1 MKKLFAFAVVANLL
15 AVFLFAQEAR
25 NALLIANGEYKNIPS
40 LSRPVQEGMDLKEA
54 LESIGFEVTFIQN
67 ATLSEMVAALSEFE
81 NKVKNDKGVA
91 FFHYGGH
98 AVQFN
103 KENYLIPVDANTEYN
118 MITYTCINV
127 DEAVM
132 KRMTGETN
140 IVVLDSC
147 RNDPFEEYMT
157 DAEQRG
163 FGTNRGL
170 AAVKLKSKN
179 SIIIYSAQAGH
190 TAQDGIFT
198 PVFTE
203 KITEKGKSLS
213 DVITETSDSVAQLT
227 MNEQVPAVYGRLMS
241 IYLAG
246 ETAVSYDLKK
256 TIATGSISVTS
267 EFPGKIYLDGNYQ
280 SDISAFETVVL
291 EDVATARYKLEI
303 EGKNTSDN
311 QSKYIVVKKN
321 EESSI
326 LFKVVTGSIEITSE
340 IAGEVYIN
348 KQNYGKILSGETL
361 SLYNIPA
368 AHYTVEVCGEE
379 NEVLSGTVT
388 VAANETVKVSLEQK
402 KALTDEKQAA
412 SKKNIFSVKRKK
424 WSKSGEIQLLYSKS
438 FFNLCNEEYF
448 PAYGFEI
455 DLCPISLRKGDPF
468 SFAFECKSVYTFE
481 STSIGNEHFTFHEAD
496 ILCLSFGFEIM
507 SRFSLL
513 SGVGFATTWQTFENN
528 TTAISYKGTSDPMY
542 CLVVYPVEMKLRLGE
557 YVSLIGKYKFE
568 YAFGHNM
575 WDMRHSLNIG
585 IAINCWYGKEG
596 V

>member
-15 AVFLFAQEAR
+15 AAFLFAQEAR
-25 NALLIANGEYKNIPS
+25 NALLIANEEYKNIPS
-40 LSRPVQEGMDLKEA
+40 LSRPVQEGLDLKEA
-54 LESIGFEVTFIQN
+54 LESIGFAVTFIQD

-81 NKVKNDKGVA
+81 NKVKTDKGVA

-246 ETAVSYDLKK
+246 ENAVSYDLKK
-256 TIATGSISVTS
+256 TVATGSISVTS

-291 EDVATARYKLEI
+291 EDVATARYKLEVK
-303 EGKNTSDN
+303 GKEANESQVQYT
-311 QSKYIVVKKN
+311 VVKRN
-321 EESSI
+321 EESQAF
-326 LFKVVTGSIEITSE
+326 FKISTGNVSITSE
-340 IAGEVYIN
+340 FAGDIYLN
-348 KQNYGKILSGETL
+348 
-361 SLYNIPA
+361 
-368 AHYTVEVCGEE
+368 
-379 NEVLSGTVT
+379 
-388 VAANETVKVSLEQK
+388 TVKKCSVKPNQPIMLENLKPGTYKIEIQGK
-402 KALTDEKQAA
+402 ETQSRTITVA
-412 SKKNIFSVKRKK
+412 SKKIAEVSFLKTKKTKTVKKPRKNIFAVAQKDYSAA
-424 WSKSGEIQLLYSKS
+424 GEIQLFYNHSI
-438 FFNLCNEEYF
+438 FNLYDNGNF
-448 PAYGFEI
+448 SANGFGI
-455 DLCPISLRKGDPF
+455 DLCGISIRSGA
-468 SFAFECKSVYTFE
+468 FAFEGTSGYTFA
-481 STSIGNEHFTFHEAD
+481 STSIGDEHFTFHEVDWFSIA
-496 ILCLSFGFEIM
+496 IGFGIR

-513 SGVGFATTWQTFENN
+513 AGVGYATIWQTFENN
-528 TTAISYKGTSDPMY
+528 TTAVNYKETGDAIHSVILPI
-542 CLVVYPVEMKLRLGE
+542 EAKFQLGE
-557 YVSLIGKYKFE
+557 NVSLFGKYKFLTNE
-568 YAFGHNM
+568 KAGWN
-575 WDMRHSLNIG
+575 MRHSFNVG
-585 IAINCWYGKEG
+585 VAINCWYDWW
-596 V
+596 

>member
-15 AVFLFAQEAR
+15 AAFLSAQEAR

-54 LESIGFEVTFIQN
+54 LESIGFEVTFIQD

-81 NKVKNDKGVA
+81 NKVKTDKGVA

-303 EGKNTSDN
+303 EGKEANESQVQYT
-311 QSKYIVVKKN
+311 VVKRN
-321 EESSI
+321 EESQAF
-326 LFKVVTGSIEITSE
+326 FKISTGNVSITSE
-340 IAGEVYIN
+340 FAGDIYLN
-348 KQNYGKILSGETL
+348 
-361 SLYNIPA
+361 
-368 AHYTVEVCGEE
+368 
-379 NEVLSGTVT
+379 
-388 VAANETVKVSLEQK
+388 TVKKCSVKPNQPIMLENLKPGTYKIEIQGKETQSRTISVTSKEVAEVSFLKTK
-402 KALTDEKQAA
+402 KMKAA
-412 SKKNIFSVKRKK
+412 KKPRKNIFAVAQKDV
-424 WSKSGEIQLLYSKS
+424 SKAGEIQLFYNHSI
-438 FFNLCNEEYF
+438 FNLYDNGNF
-448 PAYGFEI
+448 SANGFGI
-455 DLCPISLRKGDPF
+455 DLCGISIRTGAGNSV
-468 SFAFECKSVYTFE
+468 SFAFECTSGYTFA
-481 STSIGNEHFTFHEAD
+481 SASIGDEHFTFHEAD
-496 ILCLSFGFEIM
+496 WFSIAIGLGIR

-513 SGVGFATTWQTFENN
+513 TGVGYATIWQTFENN
-528 TTAISYKGTSDPMY
+528 TTAVNYKETGDAIHCVIVPI
-542 CLVVYPVEMKLRLGE
+542 EAKFQLGE
-557 YVSLIGKYKFE
+557 NVSLFGKYKFLANE
-568 YAFGHNM
+568 KAGWN
-575 WDMRHSLNIG
+575 MRHSFNVG
-585 IAINCWYGKEG
+585 VAINCWYDWYNWR
-596 V
+596 

>member
-147 RNDPFEEYMT
+147 RNDPFEEYTT

-246 ETAVSYDLKK
+246 ENAVSYDLKK
-256 TIATGSISVTS
+256 TVATGSISVTS

-291 EDVATARYKLEI
+291 EDVATARYKLEVK
-303 EGKNTSDN
+303 GKEANESQVQYT
-311 QSKYIVVKKN
+311 VVKRN
-321 EESSI
+321 EESQAF
-326 LFKVVTGSIEITSE
+326 FKISTGNVSITSE
-340 IAGEVYIN
+340 FAGDIYLNTVKKCSVKPNQSIMLENLKPGTYKIEI
-348 KQNYGKILSGETL
+348 QGKETQ
-361 SLYNIPA
+361 SRTI
-368 AHYTVEVCGEE
+368 
-379 NEVLSGTVT
+379 TVT
-388 VAANETVKVSLEQK
+388 SKKIAEVSFLKTK
-402 KALTDEKQAA
+402 KTR
-412 SKKNIFSVKRKK
+412 KNIFAVAQKDV
-424 WSKSGEIQLLYSKS
+424 SKAGEIQLFYNHSI
-438 FFNLCNEEYF
+438 FNLYDNGNF
-448 PAYGFEI
+448 SANGFGI
-455 DLCPISLRKGDPF
+455 DLCGISIRTGAGNSV
-468 SFAFECKSVYTFE
+468 SFAFECTSGYTFA
-481 STSIGNEHFTFHEAD
+481 SASIGDEHFTFHEAD
-496 ILCLSFGFEIM
+496 WFSIAIGLGIR

-513 SGVGFATTWQTFENN
+513 TGVGYATIWQTFENN
-528 TTAISYKGTSDPMY
+528 TTAVSYKETGDAIHCVIVPI
-542 CLVVYPVEMKLRLGE
+542 EAKFQLGE
-557 YVSLIGKYKFE
+557 NVSLFGKYKFLAAGSVSDDGE
-568 YAFGHNM
+568 GYPG
-575 WDMRHSLNIG
+575 WKMRHSLNVG
-585 IAINCWYGKEG
+585 VAINCWYNWYNWR
-596 V
+596 

>member
-15 AVFLFAQEAR
+15 AAFLSAQEAR

-54 LESIGFEVTFIQN
+54 LESIGFEVTFIQD

-81 NKVKNDKGVA
+81 NKVKTDKGVA

-147 RNDPFEEYMT
+147 RNDPFEEYTT

-246 ETAVSYDLKK
+246 ENAVSYDLKK
-256 TIATGSISVTS
+256 TVATGSISVTS

-340 IAGEVYIN
+340 IAGEIYIG

-368 AHYTVEVCGEE
+368 AHYKVEVRGEK

-388 VAANETVKVSLEQK
+388 VAANETAKVSLERK

-455 DLCPISLRKGDPF
+455 DLCPISLRNGDPF

>member
-1 MKKLFAFAVVANLL
+1 MKKLFAFAVAANLL
-15 AVFLFAQEAR
+15 AAFLSAQEAR

-54 LESIGFEVTFIQN
+54 LESIGFEVTFIQD
-67 ATLSEMVAALSEFE
+67 ASLSEMVAALSEFE
-81 NKVKNDKGVA
+81 NKVKTDKGVA

-246 ETAVSYDLKK
+246 ENAVSYDLKK
-256 TIATGSISVTS
+256 TVATGSISVTS

-291 EDVATARYKLEI
+291 EDVATARYKLEVK
-303 EGKNTSDN
+303 GKEANESQVQYT
-311 QSKYIVVKKN
+311 VVKRN
-321 EESSI
+321 EESQAF
-326 LFKVVTGSIEITSE
+326 FKISTGNVSITSE
-340 IAGEVYIN
+340 FAGDIYLNTVKKCSVKPNQPIMLENLKPGTYKIEIQGKETQSRTIAVTSKEV
-348 KQNYGKILSGETL
+348 
-361 SLYNIPA
+361 
-368 AHYTVEVCGEE
+368 VEVSF
-379 NEVLSGTVT
+379 LKT
-388 VAANETVKVSLEQK
+388 K
-402 KALTDEKQAA
+402 KTKTAK
-412 SKKNIFSVKRKK
+412 KPRKNIFAVKQKDY
-424 WSKSGEIQLLYSKS
+424 SAAGEIQLFYNHSI
-438 FFNLCNEEYF
+438 FNLYDNGDF
-448 PAYGFEI
+448 SANGFGI
-455 DLCPISLRKGDPF
+455 DLCGISIRNGA
-468 SFAFECKSVYTFE
+468 FAFECTSGYTFA
-481 STSIGNEHFTFHEAD
+481 STSIGDEHFTFHEVDWFSIA
-496 ILCLSFGFEIM
+496 IGFGIR

-513 SGVGFATTWQTFENN
+513 VGVGYATIWQTFENN
-528 TTAISYKGTSDPMY
+528 TTAVNYKETGDAIHCVIVPI
-542 CLVVYPVEMKLRLGE
+542 EAKFQLGE
-557 YVSLIGKYKFE
+557 NVSLFGKYKFLANE
-568 YAFGHNM
+568 KAGWN
-575 WDMRHSLNIG
+575 MRHSLNVG
-585 IAINCWYGKEG
+585 VAINCWYNK
-596 V
+596 

>member
-15 AVFLFAQEAR
+15 AAFLFAQEAR

-179 SIIIYSAQAGH
+179 SIIIYSAQAGY

-303 EGKNTSDN
+303 EGKEANESQVQYT
-311 QSKYIVVKKN
+311 VVKRN
-321 EESSI
+321 EESQAF
-326 LFKVVTGSIEITSE
+326 FKISTGNVSITSE
-340 IAGEVYIN
+340 FAGDIYLN
-348 KQNYGKILSGETL
+348 
-361 SLYNIPA
+361 
-368 AHYTVEVCGEE
+368 
-379 NEVLSGTVT
+379 
-388 VAANETVKVSLEQK
+388 TVKKCSVKPNQPIMLENLKPGTYKIEIQGK
-402 KALTDEKQAA
+402 ETQSRTITVA
-412 SKKNIFSVKRKK
+412 SKKIAEVSFLKTKKTKAAKKPRKNIFAVAQKDV
-424 WSKSGEIQLLYSKS
+424 SKAGEIQLLYSKS

>member
-15 AVFLFAQEAR
+15 AAFLSAQEAR

-54 LESIGFEVTFIQN
+54 LESIGFEVTFIQD

-81 NKVKNDKGVA
+81 NKVKTDKGVA

-147 RNDPFEEYMT
+147 RNDPFEEYTT

-246 ETAVSYDLKK
+246 ENAVSYDLKK
-256 TIATGSISVTS
+256 TVATGSISVTS

-291 EDVATARYKLEI
+291 EDVATARYKLEVK
-303 EGKNTSDN
+303 GKEANESQVQYT
-311 QSKYIVVKKN
+311 VVKRN
-321 EESSI
+321 EESQAF
-326 LFKVVTGSIEITSE
+326 FKISTGNVSITSE
-340 IAGEVYIN
+340 FAGDIYLN
-348 KQNYGKILSGETL
+348 
-361 SLYNIPA
+361 
-368 AHYTVEVCGEE
+368 
-379 NEVLSGTVT
+379 
-388 VAANETVKVSLEQK
+388 TVKKCSVKPNQPIMLENLKPGTYKIEIQGK
-402 KALTDEKQAA
+402 ETQSRTITVA
-412 SKKNIFSVKRKK
+412 SKKIAEVSFLKTKKTKAAKKPRKNIFAVAQKDV
-424 WSKSGEIQLLYSKS
+424 SKAGEIQLFYNHSI
-438 FFNLCNEEYF
+438 FNLYDNGNF
-448 PAYGFEI
+448 SANGFGI
-455 DLCPISLRKGDPF
+455 DLCGISIRSGA
-468 SFAFECKSVYTFE
+468 FAFEGTSGYTFA
-481 STSIGNEHFTFHEAD
+481 STSIGDEHFTFHEVDWFSIA
-496 ILCLSFGFEIM
+496 IGFGIR

-513 SGVGFATTWQTFENN
+513 AGVGYATIWQTFENN
-528 TTAISYKGTSDPMY
+528 TTAVNYKETGDAIHSVILPI
-542 CLVVYPVEMKLRLGE
+542 EAKFQLGE
-557 YVSLIGKYKFE
+557 NVSLFGKYKFLTNE
-568 YAFGHNM
+568 KAGWN
-575 WDMRHSLNIG
+575 MRHSFNVG
-585 IAINCWYGKEG
+585 VAINCWYDWW
-596 V
+596 